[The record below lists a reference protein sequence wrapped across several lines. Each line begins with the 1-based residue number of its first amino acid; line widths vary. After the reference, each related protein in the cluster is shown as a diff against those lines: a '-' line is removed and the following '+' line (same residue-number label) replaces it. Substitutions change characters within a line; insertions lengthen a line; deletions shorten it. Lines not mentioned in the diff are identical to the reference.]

1 MKKAII
7 IAAAAVL
14 LTGAAF
20 IFKISKSSS
29 PSAETSVVVSLDDN
43 SFSNVEPSSQG
54 DADVAMRIDI
64 ENKIAEVLS
73 ESELDSINSA
83 KVTVS
88 SDNSSVTAV
97 LDISEELSQDETDV
111 VFKLITCYADGV
123 EKENI
128 FITDQNS
135 NVIYFV
141 AE

>member
-1 MKKAII
+1 M
-7 IAAAAVL
+7 L
-14 LTGAAF
+14 
-20 IFKISKSSS
+20 
-29 PSAETSVVVSLDDN
+29 
-43 SFSNVEPSSQG
+43 
-54 DADVAMRIDI
+54 
-64 ENKIAEVLS
+64 
-73 ESELDSINSA
+73 SELDSINSA

>member
-1 MKKAII
+1 M
-7 IAAAAVL
+7 
-14 LTGAAF
+14 
-20 IFKISKSSS
+20 
-29 PSAETSVVVSLDDN
+29 VVSLDDN

-64 ENKIAEVLS
+64 ENKIAEVL
-73 ESELDSINSA
+73 SELDSINSA

-128 FITDQNS
+128 FITE
-135 NVIYFV
+135 YK
-141 AE
+141 

>member
-14 LTGAAF
+14 LIGAAF

-64 ENKIAEVLS
+64 ENKIAEVL
-73 ESELDSINSA
+73 SELDSINSA